1 MGIDD
6 RDYMRERYARRR
18 GLNWNDKLG
27 RVEQGDPDT
36 VLPIPANGPARLAR
50 RPRPPAQFANDP
62 ESPINSTVQSIALLI
77 LIAGLALV
85 LIWWAISAWFKNK
98 YRTFPPSGSVTVSS
112 ILSPRTAT
120 SKLRIKTGRRQAI
133 VQLLTPETGNHVIS
147 IFMQPNQSRDVPVP
161 PGTWRLRVIKGEEQR
176 LRMICED
183 VDELVE
189 NTAPRQNTLRPIP
202 GFEVGIERLGRFG
215 QGRFGGVKKMK
226 KENKRVVILLIELIP
241 DRVNF
246 GGKLGQRCAFAVARS
261 RL

>member
-18 GLNWNDKLG
+18 GLSWNDKLG

-85 LIWWAISAWFKNK
+85 LIWWAISAWFKNN

-161 PGTWRLRVIKGEEQR
+161 PGTWRLRVIKGEEWSG
-176 LRMICED
+176 
-183 VDELVE
+183 
-189 NTAPRQNTLRPIP
+189 PRSL
-202 GFEVGIERLGRFG
+202 FG
-215 QGRFGGVKKMK
+215 QTTTISAMDHPTQLSAKSVRTLDLTRDPPPPTEDQGSK
-226 KENKRVVILLIELIP
+226 
-241 DRVNF
+241 
-246 GGKLGQRCAFAVARS
+246 Q
-261 RL
+261 